1 MVNQA
6 HVRTALRG
14 IHIAA
19 GIFLVGY
26 VYKFHADANA
36 TGVAQKVLI
45 PAIALSGLW
54 LWQQGRILRWIRRVP
69 AQTSQQPTP
78 TAT

>member
-6 HVRTALRG
+6 HVRTVLRL

-26 VYKFHADANA
+26 VYKFHGDANA
-36 TGVAQKVLI
+36 TAVAQKVVV
-45 PAIALSGLW
+45 PTIAASGLW
-54 LWQQGRILRWIRRVP
+54 LWQQGRIVRWIRRAP
-69 AQTSQQPTP
+69 TQTSQQPT
-78 TAT
+78 